1 MRVSVRVSVR
11 VRARVRI
18 TVRLRGLGL
27 PPQLGSVLEGAR
39 AARAVVARRQAAEL
53 EQAGEAVHLC
63 PPAHE
68 LRVHWLHPLGLRQVS
83 VRVRVTVRVRGR
95 GRVRVRDR
103 VRDRVSN
110 PNQGVLLGCAR
121 PGITLKQRS

>member
-1 MRVSVRVSVR
+1 MRVRVRVRVSVR

-18 TVRLRGLGL
+18 TVRIRGLGL

-39 AARAVVARRQAAEL
+39 AARAVVARREAAEL
-53 EQAGEAVHLC
+53 EQAGEAVHLR

-83 VRVRVTVRVRGR
+83 VRVRVTVRVTI
-95 GRVRVRDR
+95 RVRVR
-103 VRDRVSN
+103 VRVSVKEIPTPDTR
-110 PNQGVLLGCAR
+110 PNM
-121 PGITLKQRS
+121 